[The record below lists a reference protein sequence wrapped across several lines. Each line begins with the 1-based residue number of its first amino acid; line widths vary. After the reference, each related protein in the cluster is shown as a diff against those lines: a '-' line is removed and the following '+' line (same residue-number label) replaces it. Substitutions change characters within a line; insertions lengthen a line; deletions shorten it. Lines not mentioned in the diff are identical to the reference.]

1 MTATDQ
7 KTGFFIPYRYRDS
20 IDNRTAYPAIGQLL
34 AGHEAGYAAVLA
46 NCDALAGDLRAIAAD
61 PSSEGAPRWRQDWFP
76 TLDAAVA
83 YSLVRTRR
91 PQRIVEVGAG
101 HSTRFFA
108 RAIADGGLDSKLTA
122 IDPAPRA
129 VLAGLDVGWIESIVQ
144 DADDAVFAA
153 LAPGDILS
161 IDSSHI
167 LMPGSDVDVLFN
179 SILPKLPAGVLV
191 HVHDIMLPDP
201 YPANWAWRGYN
212 EQQAVGP
219 MLTSGAYRPLFAS
232 HYVLTRMAGAVTRS
246 VIGGLPANPDAPA
259 GSLWLEKLTNAS

>member
-1 MTATDQ
+1 MTATDRQ
-7 KTGFFIPYRYRDS
+7 TGFFIPYRYRNS
-20 IDNRTAYPAIGQLL
+20 IDDQTAYPAIGRLL
-34 AGHEAGYAAVLA
+34 AGHEAGFSAELA
-46 NCDALAGDLRAIAAD
+46 KCDPLAGDLRAIPAE
-61 PSSEGAPRWRQDWFP
+61 PTSEGAPRWRQDWFP

-101 HSTRFFA
+101 HSTRFLA
-108 RAIADGGLDSKLTA
+108 RAIADGGLDTKLTA

-144 DADDAVFAA
+144 DVDDKVFAA
-153 LAPGDILS
+153 LSPGDMLS

-167 LMPGSDVDVLFN
+167 LMPGSDVDVLIN
-179 SILPKLPAGVLV
+179 AVLPMLPAGLLV

-201 YPANWAWRGYN
+201 YPTAWAWRGYN

-232 HYVLTRMAGAVTRS
+232 HYVLTRMADAVASSIVGA
-246 VIGGLPANPDAPA
+246 LPVNPQAPA
-259 GSLWLEKLTNAS
+259 GSLWLEKLSNAS